1 MASGPNP
8 LTSCGCGRVEGGQQ
22 VLSFPFEMHGS
33 FFEIASTK
41 KGTLAGVGVHPM
53 IVK

>member
-33 FFEIASTK
+33 FFEIAYTK